1 MLAISKEV
9 MGWVIEEVVIN
20 TTYNSY
26 NHMVICRNDN
36 NNTYVNLFFILI

>member
-1 MLAISKEV
+1 MLSMSKEV

-20 TTYNSY
+20 TSY
-26 NHMVICRNDN
+26 NHVVIFRNEN

>member
-20 TTYNSY
+20 TSY
-26 NHMVICRNDN
+26 NHVVICRNDN

>member
-1 MLAISKEV
+1 MEMLAMSKEV

-20 TTYNSY
+20 TSY
-26 NHMVICRNDN
+26 NHVVICRNEN